1 MKHRIGIAMVV
12 LLGAVA
18 VGTALSGC
26 GGPVCLTCDPP
37 GEAVDISAA
46 QLQAMI
52 DDGQPLVLAD
62 VRTPL
67 EFATG
72 HIPGAVN
79 LPLDDIVTWA
89 STLNPLTRT
98 CCICQSGGR
107 SATAA
112 NALVA
117 MGFTQVYNLL
127 GGMNDWPGPTT
138 P

>member
-1 MKHRIGIAMVV
+1 MKHSIGIAMVV
-12 LLGAVA
+12 MLGAVA
-18 VGTALSGC
+18 VGAALSGC
-26 GGPVCLTCDPP
+26 GGSANPP
-37 GEAVDISAA
+37 GEVVDVSAA

-52 DDGQPLVLAD
+52 DDGQPLLLAD

-79 LPLDDIVTWA
+79 LPLGDIDTWA
-89 STLNPLTRT
+89 STLNPFMRT
-98 CCICQSGGR
+98 CCICQTGACS
-107 SATAA
+107 TVAA
-112 NALVA
+112 NTLVA

-127 GGMNDWPGPTT
+127 GGMNDWPGPTE

>member
-1 MKHRIGIAMVV
+1 MRHSIGIAMVV

-18 VGTALSGC
+18 VGAVLNGC
-26 GGPVCLTCDPP
+26 GAAPCTTC
-37 GEAVDISAA
+37 EAVDISAA

>member
-26 GGPVCLTCDPP
+26 GGPVCTTCNPP

-62 VRTPL
+62 VRTPA

-79 LPLDDIVTWA
+79 LPLADIDTWA
-89 STLNPLTRT
+89 GTLNPFTRI
-98 CCICQSGGR
+98 CCICQSGAC
-107 SATAA
+107 SAVAA
-112 NALVA
+112 NMLVA

-127 GGMNDWPGPTT
+127 GGMNGWPGPTE

>member
-1 MKHRIGIAMVV
+1 MKRNIGIATVV
-12 LLGAVA
+12 LLGAVVAA
-18 VGTALSGC
+18 VVLSGC
-26 GGPVCLTCDPP
+26 GGSACLTC
-37 GEAVDISAA
+37 EVVDISAA

-52 DDGQPLVLAD
+52 DDGLPLVLAD
-62 VRTPL
+62 VRTPA

-79 LPLDDIVTWA
+79 LPLDDIDTWA
-89 STLNPLTRT
+89 NTLNPTTRT
-98 CCICQSGGR
+98 CCICQSGVR

-112 NALVA
+112 NILVV

-127 GGMNDWPGPTT
+127 GGMNEWPGPTE